1 MKNNFPEWVKKA
13 ENDWKVVKILV
24 ASKDPPPDGITFHSQ
39 QTAEK
44 YLKAFL
50 VSKNI
55 PPEKT
60 HNLLKLLNDVEQFEP
75 GANVLKD
82 SAGLLN
88 RFSVEPRYPG
98 DFADPPEEEV
108 KEAVE
113 SARRIR
119 YFFRKVLR
127 VKKKKKK

>member
-13 ENDWKVVKILV
+13 ESDWKIVKILV
-24 ASKDPPPDGITFHSQ
+24 ASDDAPMDGITFHSQ

-60 HNLLKLLNDVEQFEP
+60 
-75 GANVLKD
+75 
-82 SAGLLN
+82 
-88 RFSVEPRYPG
+88 
-98 DFADPPEEEV
+98 
-108 KEAVE
+108 
-113 SARRIR
+113 
-119 YFFRKVLR
+119 
-127 VKKKKKK
+127 